1 MLGSCGNSLGNNGS
15 EALHGRARSQAASR
29 KAKKQEQQ
37 LNQQLSQ
44 LIEREWSELP
54 YAMMRISAAR
64 RPWDGKHVYWR
75 DRTVQLG
82 DIDLNLV
89 KVRAE
94 EDGSGYAAA
103 FSQEELRRDFT
114 LHPSLEDQ
122 QLRWTAPGLFHAQ
135 FTTEQL
141 AERLLSKL
149 VTFYTVGLS
158 SQTTAPSPA
167 SSQPS
172 SS

>member
-15 EALHGRARSQAASR
+15 ETLHGRARSQAAAG
-29 KAKKQEQQ
+29 KTKKQEQH
-37 LNQQLSQ
+37 LHQ
-44 LIEREWSELP
+44 LIEKEWSELP
-54 YAMMRISAAR
+54 YAMMRITAAR

-82 DIDLNLV
+82 DVDLNLV
-89 KVRAE
+89 KTRAH

-114 LHPSLEDQ
+114 LHPSLEED
-122 QLRWTAPGLFHAQ
+122 QLRWTVPGLFHTQ

-149 VTFYTVGLS
+149 VTFYTIGLS
-158 SQTTAPSPA
+158 SPTPAPVPAPSH
-167 SSQPS
+167 PS
-172 SS
+172 S